1 MVFNAKPLQDAAAL
15 VEKGDYPRASEK
27 LWDAVSLA
35 VKASTGEWNAE
46 GPREIRRLVDRLF
59 QQTGDRDLLRLY
71 SVADS
76 LRANA
81 SENFL
86 SGESVRAY
94 AEDVRALV
102 EKLHSSVVRSAGA
115 SPAGAAEASRQDDF
129 AKRIEGLSRRETRQV
144 VLAELARVDSQTDT
158 FRPARNQSGIPGSP
172 EARIAN
178 AMQQVDRRE
187 DPAGQELG
195 LYKQWLLGVLTGG
208 RQHA

>member
-15 VEKGDYPRASEK
+15 VEKGDFARASDK

-35 VKASTGEWNAE
+35 VKASTGEWTAE

-59 QQTGDRDLLRLY
+59 QQTADRDLLRLY

-76 LRANA
+76 LRENG

-102 EKLHSSVVRSAGA
+102 EKLHALPDSQADVAQA
-115 SPAGAAEASRQDDF
+115 LSPVIGHQADF
-129 AKRIEGLSRRETRQV
+129 ENRIKGLTRRETRQQ
-144 VLAELARVDSQTDT
+144 VLAELARVESQIDT
-158 FRPARNQSGIPGSP
+158 FAPARNQSGIPGSP

-178 AMQQVDRRE
+178 ALQQVDRRE
-187 DPAGQELG
+187 NPAGKELG
-195 LYKQWLLGVLTGG
+195 LYKQWLLGVLTGE
-208 RQHA
+208 RHA